1 MKPLNCRILLSF
13 QYLQGVAP
21 GLSPP
26 LLQKGVTI
34 QVPRPVIWDHPLLEK
49 SMYKTET

>member
-13 QYLQGVAP
+13 QYLQDVAP

-26 LLQKGVTI
+26 LLQKG
-34 QVPRPVIWDHPLLEK
+34 VPRPVIWDHPLLEK